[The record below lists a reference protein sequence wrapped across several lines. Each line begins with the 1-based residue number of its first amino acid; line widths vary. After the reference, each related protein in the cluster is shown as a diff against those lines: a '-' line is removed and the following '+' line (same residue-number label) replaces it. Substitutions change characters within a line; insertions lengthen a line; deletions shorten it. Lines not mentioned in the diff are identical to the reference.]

1 MSGVAF
7 GAIKIT
13 VGIPIRGGDQLL
25 GYLCPV
31 TEADTETISLLTEWR
46 NHVREWFLD
55 MREVSEESTRQWL
68 DYVLMH
74 DHKFLFWIETPER
87 ERVGTYGY
95 TVRNEHTI
103 EFGNLLR
110 GRMGGHRKLVYF
122 AELALIRHVFSQ
134 GYVAILCEVLKHNE
148 KVLKLHTSTGAVIF
162 NEVGLRREGEQWI
175 VDNSGADGRL
185 IYQLHTPQTHA
196 AIQEDGL

>member
-1 MSGVAF
+1 MIGLSRINVTF
-7 GAIKIT
+7 GIQIQS
-13 VGIPIRGGDQLL
+13 GDQLL
-25 GYLCPV
+25 GYLEPV
-31 TEADTETISLLTEWR
+31 TETGEETISLLTTWR
-46 NHVREWFLD
+46 NQVREWFLD
-55 MREVSEESTRQWL
+55 MREVSEDSTRQWL
-68 DYVLMH
+68 DYVLTH
-74 DHKFLFWIETPER
+74 HHKFMFWIETPER

-110 GRMGGHRKLVYF
+110 GRIGGHRKLVYF
-122 AELALIRHVFSQ
+122 AELTLIRHVFSQ

-162 NEVGLRREGEQWI
+162 NEVGLRREGDQWI
-175 VDNSGADGRL
+175 VDNSGTEGRL

-196 AIQEDGL
+196 AIQEDKL